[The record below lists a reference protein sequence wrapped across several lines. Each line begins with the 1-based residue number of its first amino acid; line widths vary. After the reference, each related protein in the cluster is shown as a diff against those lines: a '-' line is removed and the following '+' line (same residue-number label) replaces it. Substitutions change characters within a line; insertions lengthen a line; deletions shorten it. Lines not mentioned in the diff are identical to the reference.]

1 MRETQRELAVGDRV
15 YVRGLNL
22 GGMLVSLPENGSD
35 AEVGIGNVRIQVQP
49 SRLSLIEQQ
58 PEQPKA
64 EVSISIGPML
74 DSTELDI
81 RGMRADESLAE
92 LELFLDKAVR
102 DGFNSVRVIHGRGKG
117 ILRNVVREHLTR
129 HPLARS
135 FEAEARERGGD
146 GATLVHLA

>member
-1 MRETQRELAVGDRV
+1 
-15 YVRGLNL
+15 
-22 GGMLVSLPENGSD
+22 
-35 AEVGIGNVRIQVQP
+35 
-49 SRLSLIEQQ
+49 
-58 PEQPKA
+58 
-64 EVSISIGPML
+64 ML
-74 DSTELDI
+74 DSKELDI

-92 LELFLDKAVR
+92 LELFLDKAIR

-117 ILRNVVREHLTR
+117 ILRNAVREHLTR